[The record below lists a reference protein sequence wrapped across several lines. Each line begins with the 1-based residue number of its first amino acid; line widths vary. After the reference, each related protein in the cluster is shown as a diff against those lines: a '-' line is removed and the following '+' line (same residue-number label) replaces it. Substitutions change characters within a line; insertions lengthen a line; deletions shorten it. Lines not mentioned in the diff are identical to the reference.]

1 MIIILGTSKELPP
14 IMTPTCFNTNPLFLV
29 KRHRTID
36 GLFTVIVPL
45 CWRPREVK
53 QKVVVLMAMQKEG
66 SENKTRKQKRA
77 YYSTTIPANQTETI
91 AIQPIK
97 HSQYP

>member
-1 MIIILGTSKELPP
+1 
-14 IMTPTCFNTNPLFLV
+14 
-29 KRHRTID
+29 
-36 GLFTVIVPL
+36 
-45 CWRPREVK
+45 
-53 QKVVVLMAMQKEG
+53 MAMQKEG

-97 HSQYP
+97 HSQYPWSYFLQGNAYSPS

>member
-1 MIIILGTSKELPP
+1 
-14 IMTPTCFNTNPLFLV
+14 MTPTCFNTNPLFLV
-29 KRHRTID
+29 KRHRHNIW
-36 GLFTVIVPL
+36 IVYCNCSFVL
-45 CWRPREVK
+45 EAAGKKK

-97 HSQYP
+97 HSQYPWSYFLQGNAYSPS

>member
-1 MIIILGTSKELPP
+1 
-14 IMTPTCFNTNPLFLV
+14 MTPTCFNTNPLFLV
-29 KRHRTID
+29 KRHSSTID

-97 HSQYP
+97 HSRNIHSPTFLQANV